1 MSHKNRK
8 ESRAGK
14 AEESGGSG
22 CDAGP
27 DCDKEAS
34 APEERMSAQAGEEQ
48 PSDALEQMA
57 SQEQNLSLP
66 ALLQRLEEA
75 GREAEKN
82 RDLYLRAVADLD
94 TYRRKVQREKTELAK
109 FALQPLIEELLPSI
123 DHLDMAIEAA
133 KNSDDS
139 KNILMGVE
147 MVSSQIKKVFANF
160 GVEEIKT
167 EGMDFDPNTSEC
179 VSHEPSEDVP
189 ENGIIKV
196 VRRGYMFNGRLLRPA
211 AVVVSSGAKE

>member
-1 MSHKNRK
+1 MFEKIFMKK
-8 ESRAGK
+8 EKHTSTQQSETKENPAAEPELELDAERAAADMC
-14 AEESGGSG
+14 AEEQSLNTADSNGEL
-22 CDAGP
+22 
-27 DCDKEAS
+27 DKV
-34 APEERMSAQAGEEQ
+34 R
-48 PSDALEQMA
+48 
-57 SQEQNLSLP
+57 
-66 ALLQRLEEA
+66 EEA
-75 GREAEKN
+75 AKN
-82 RDLYLRAVADLD
+82 KDLSLRAVADLD

-160 GVEEIKT
+160 GVEEIKA
-167 EGMDFDPNTSEC
+167 EGRDFDPNTSEC
-179 VSHEPSEDVP
+179 VSHEPSENVP
-189 ENGIIKV
+189 ENGVIKV

-211 AVVVSSGAKE
+211 AVVVSSGVKE

>member
-1 MSHKNRK
+1 MFEKIFMKK
-8 ESRAGK
+8 EKHTSTQQSETKENPAAEPELDAERVAADMC
-14 AEESGGSG
+14 AEEQSLNTADSNGEL
-22 CDAGP
+22 
-27 DCDKEAS
+27 DKV
-34 APEERMSAQAGEEQ
+34 R
-48 PSDALEQMA
+48 
-57 SQEQNLSLP
+57 
-66 ALLQRLEEA
+66 EEA
-75 GREAEKN
+75 AKN
-82 RDLYLRAVADLD
+82 KDLYLRAVADLD

-160 GVEEIKT
+160 GVEEIKA
-167 EGMDFDPNTSEC
+167 EGRDFDPNTSEC
-179 VSHEPSEDVP
+179 VSHEPSENVP
-189 ENGIIKV
+189 ENGVIKV

-211 AVVVSSGAKE
+211 AVVVSSGVKE

>member
-1 MSHKNRK
+1 MFEKIFMKK
-8 ESRAGK
+8 EKHTSTQQSETKENPAADPELELDAERAAADMC
-14 AEESGGSG
+14 AEEQSLNTADSNGEL
-22 CDAGP
+22 
-27 DCDKEAS
+27 DKV
-34 APEERMSAQAGEEQ
+34 R
-48 PSDALEQMA
+48 
-57 SQEQNLSLP
+57 
-66 ALLQRLEEA
+66 EEA
-75 GREAEKN
+75 AKN
-82 RDLYLRAVADLD
+82 KDLYLRAVADLD

-160 GVEEIKT
+160 GVEEIKA
-167 EGMDFDPNTSEC
+167 EGRDFDPNTSEC
-179 VSHEPSEDVP
+179 VSHEPSENVP
-189 ENGIIKV
+189 ENGVIKV

-211 AVVVSSGAKE
+211 AVVVSSGVKE

>member
-1 MSHKNRK
+1 MFEKIFMKK
-8 ESRAGK
+8 EKHTSTQQSETKENPAAEPEIELDAERAAADMC
-14 AEESGGSG
+14 AEEQSLNTADSNGEL
-22 CDAGP
+22 
-27 DCDKEAS
+27 DKV
-34 APEERMSAQAGEEQ
+34 R
-48 PSDALEQMA
+48 
-57 SQEQNLSLP
+57 
-66 ALLQRLEEA
+66 EEA
-75 GREAEKN
+75 AKN
-82 RDLYLRAVADLD
+82 KDLYLRAVADLD

-160 GVEEIKT
+160 GVEEIKA
-167 EGMDFDPNTSEC
+167 EGRDFDPNTSEC
-179 VSHEPSEDVP
+179 VSHEPSENVP
-189 ENGIIKV
+189 ENGVIKV

-211 AVVVSSGAKE
+211 AVVVSSGVKE

>member
-1 MSHKNRK
+1 MFEKIFMKK
-8 ESRAGK
+8 EKHTSTQQSETKENPAAEPELDAERAAADMC
-14 AEESGGSG
+14 AEEQSLNTADSNGEL
-22 CDAGP
+22 
-27 DCDKEAS
+27 DKV
-34 APEERMSAQAGEEQ
+34 R
-48 PSDALEQMA
+48 
-57 SQEQNLSLP
+57 
-66 ALLQRLEEA
+66 EEA
-75 GREAEKN
+75 AKN
-82 RDLYLRAVADLD
+82 KDLYLRAVADLD

-160 GVEEIKT
+160 GVEEIKA
-167 EGMDFDPNTSEC
+167 EGRDFDPNTSEC
-179 VSHEPSEDVP
+179 VSHEPSENVP
-189 ENGIIKV
+189 ENGVIKV

-211 AVVVSSGAKE
+211 AVVVSSGVKE

>member
-1 MSHKNRK
+1 MFEKIFMKK
-8 ESRAGK
+8 EKHTSTQQSETKENPAAKPELELDAERAAADMC
-14 AEESGGSG
+14 AEEQSLNTADSNGEL
-22 CDAGP
+22 
-27 DCDKEAS
+27 DKV
-34 APEERMSAQAGEEQ
+34 R
-48 PSDALEQMA
+48 
-57 SQEQNLSLP
+57 
-66 ALLQRLEEA
+66 EEA
-75 GREAEKN
+75 AKN
-82 RDLYLRAVADLD
+82 KDLYLRAVADLD

-160 GVEEIKT
+160 GVEEIKA
-167 EGMDFDPNTSEC
+167 EGRDFDPNTSEC
-179 VSHEPSEDVP
+179 VSHEPSENVP
-189 ENGIIKV
+189 ENGVIKV

-211 AVVVSSGAKE
+211 AVVVSSGVKE